1 MCLRKE
7 SGCRASPGGRKQV
20 AHPTLAAL
28 RRAAVRKCHW
38 WGTGGGGRRRAAGRG
53 GAGQVLERVLGAA
66 GVERMEGLEL
76 QRALDRMP
84 DVVQCPRCRAVC
96 LEDPDG
102 SHCTQC
108 ARCAC
113 HNPKP

>member
-1 MCLRKE
+1 M
-7 SGCRASPGGRKQV
+7 
-20 AHPTLAAL
+20 
-28 RRAAVRKCHW
+28 
-38 WGTGGGGRRRAAGRG
+38 
-53 GAGQVLERVLGAA
+53 LERVLGAA